1 MTTPKRASRVR
12 INLLGRRGEQPLNP
26 PPDEPVGPPAS
37 RVRINL
43 TGKRRTG

>member
-12 INLLGRRGEQPLNP
+12 INLAGAPKQPTQP
-26 PPDEPVGPPAS
+26 PPDEPVGKPAS

-43 TGKRRTG
+43 TGKRKTE

>member
-12 INLLGRRGEQPLNP
+12 INLTGAPQQPAQP
-26 PPDEPVGPPAS
+26 PPDEPVGKPAS

-43 TGKRRTG
+43 TGKRTTE